1 MTGSGKTHTML
12 GAHGNASNA
21 DDEEENEEQLT
32 EEQNYE
38 RLKNLG
44 LCNLS
49 I

>member
-12 GAHGNASNA
+12 GAHGNASTA
-21 DDEEENEEQLT
+21 DDEEENEDQLS
-32 EEQNYE
+32 EEEKYE